1 MEKKTIPKLQEPR
14 TVKKIAMLDEHICCA
29 YAGLT
34 ADARVLINKARVE
47 CQSHRLQIEDPVTV
61 EYIARFIAGVQQVR
75 TSLKRRLFLISW
87 KKYTQ
92 KGGVRPF
99 GLCTLVVGFNAPA
112 MTPTI
117 YLTEPSGVH
126 SEWKANAIGRGGKT
140 VREFLEKSFVEGLSD
155 AEAVKLTVRGLLEVV
170 QTGAANI
177 EIAVM
182 DPSNAVKQLSTEEI
196 QKIIDEVEKEKQE
209 EAEKKR
215 TAPK

>member
-1 MEKKTIPKLQEPR
+1 M
-14 TVKKIAMLDEHICCA
+14 
-29 YAGLT
+29 
-34 ADARVLINKARVE
+34 
-47 CQSHRLQIEDPVTV
+47 
-61 EYIARFIAGVQQVR
+61 
-75 TSLKRRLFLISW
+75 
-87 KKYTQ
+87 
-92 KGGVRPF
+92 
-99 GLCTLVVGFNAPA
+99 VGFNAPA